1 MRTARRII
9 FYLLQFWLHV
19 GYRLYFRRVVL
30 LGRKQVP
37 DQKPIILAPNHQNS
51 FFDAMMT
58 AIFVPQRFTF
68 LARADVFRHRWF
80 RKVMYLVSCLPA
92 YRTTDGFAKV
102 RNNEGTFEQC
112 QRLLDSDE
120 SILIFPEGN
129 QEFGYRLRPLKKGL
143 ARIALDYTQ
152 RTGEDVPVVPV
163 GIHFEDYRAFDKRI
177 VVAFGNPLSTL
188 NFKNTFEENP
198 SLGLRRFTEELRR
211 EMDPLCISNDDPAQ
225 KDAINQYLFSL
236 EYNNIQNWR
245 QMVDEVNSGVYR
257 EDQRTLTAPKK
268 QPLHW
273 LGTPVAIAGFLVFI
287 LPYLLLRWLTNLI
300 SPDKY
305 FAPSVEFVLF
315 LTIFPWYIFFLSVA
329 ASIWT
334 ASFWA
339 GVVFFVAAPL
349 AGKYFLAWRRNV
361 LVG

>member
-1 MRTARRII
+1 MRLARRII

-30 LGRKQVP
+30 LGHKKVP
-37 DQKPIILAPNHQNS
+37 NQKPIILAPNHQNS

-112 QRLLDSDE
+112 QRLLEDDE

-163 GIHFEDYRAFDKRI
+163 GIHFEDYRSLDKRLVI
-177 VVAFGNPLSTL
+177 AFGNPLSSL
-188 NFKNTFEENP
+188 NFANTFEE
-198 SLGLRRFTEELRR
+198 SASVGLRRFTEELRK
-211 EMDPLCISNDDPAQ
+211 ELDTICVSNDDPDQ
-225 KDAINQYLFSL
+225 KDDINRYLFSAD
-236 EYNNIQNWR
+236 YNDTSDWR
-245 QMVDEVNSGVYR
+245 DMVKNVNDGSYR
-257 EDQRTLTAPKK
+257 NDKLALAPHQKQR
-268 QPLHW
+268 LHW
-273 LGTPVAIAGFLVFI
+273 LGTPFAFVGLVIFI
-287 LPYLLLRWLTNLI
+287 LPYALLQWLTNLI

-329 ASIWT
+329 VSIWT

-339 GVVFFVAAPL
+339 GVMFFVAAPL
-349 AGKYFLAWRRNV
+349 AGKYFMAWRRNV